1 MGSARPAPAGST
13 QLSAAPKRAM
23 VLAAGLGTRMRPL
36 TETLPK
42 PLIEVAGKALI
53 DHALD
58 SLERAGVEEAVVNLH
73 HFGDMIRAHLAPRRR
88 PAIAFSDE
96 SETLLDTGGGV
107 AKALERLGPD
117 PFLAINGDI
126 LWLDGAGDTLARL
139 GERWND
145 AEMDALLLL
154 QPTVSAVGYD
164 GQGDYRMDAEGRVR
178 RRGEQAITPFLFAGV
193 QVLHPRLFD
202 GAPEGPFSL
211 NLLWDRAER
220 AGRLYGLRHEGSWA
234 HVGTPEAIAEAAAML
249 VGS

>member
-1 MGSARPAPAGST
+1 MGSARPAPAGGT
-13 QLSAAPKRAM
+13 RLSAAPKRAM

-36 TETLPK
+36 TETRPK

-96 SETLLDTGGGV
+96 SETLLETGGGV

-117 PFLAINGDI
+117 PFLVVNGDI
-126 LWLDGAGDTLARL
+126 LWLDGAANTLARL
-139 GERWND
+139 GERWMD
-145 AEMDALLLL
+145 GRMDALLLL
-154 QPTVSAVGYD
+154 QPTVGALGYA
-164 GQGDYRMDAEGRVR
+164 GRGDYDMDAEGLAFRRV
-178 RRGEQAITPFLFAGV
+178 EQTIAPFLFAGV
-193 QVLHPRLFD
+193 QILHPRLFE

-220 AGRLYGLRHEGSWA
+220 AGRLFGLRHEGPWA

-249 VGS
+249 GAS

>member
-1 MGSARPAPAGST
+1 MN
-13 QLSAAPKRAM
+13 AAPKRAM

-58 SLERAGVEEAVVNLH
+58 GLERAGVEEAVVNLH
-73 HFGDMIRAHLAPRRR
+73 HLGHQVRAHLAGRRC

-96 SETLLDTGGGV
+96 SAALLDTGGGV
-107 AKALERLGPD
+107 AKALERLGPG
-117 PFLAINGDI
+117 PFLVVNGDI

-139 GERWND
+139 GERWRD
-145 AEMDALLLL
+145 AGMDALLLL
-154 QPTVSAVGYD
+154 QPTVGALGYD
-164 GQGDYRMDAEGRVR
+164 GQGDYGMDAEGRAC
-178 RRGEQAITPFLFAGV
+178 RRGEHAIAPFLFAGV
-193 QVLHPRLFD
+193 QMLHPRLFD

-220 AGRLYGLRHEGSWA
+220 AGRLYGLRHEGPWA
-234 HVGTPEAIAEAAAML
+234 HVGTPEAIAEAAAL
-249 VGS
+249 FRGI

>member
-1 MGSARPAPAGST
+1 M
-13 QLSAAPKRAM
+13 SAAPKRAM
-23 VLAAGLGTRMRPL
+23 VLAAGLGKRMRPL

-58 SLERAGVEEAVVNLH
+58 GLERAGVEEAVVNLH
-73 HFGDMIRAHLAPRRR
+73 HLGHQVRAHLAGRRC

-96 SETLLDTGGGV
+96 SAALLDTGGGV
-107 AKALERLGPD
+107 AKTLERLGPG
-117 PFLAINGDI
+117 PFLVVNGDI

-139 GERWND
+139 GERWRD
-145 AEMDALLLL
+145 AGMDALLLL
-154 QPTVSAVGYD
+154 QPTVGALGYD
-164 GQGDYRMDAEGRVR
+164 GQGDYRMDAEGRAC
-178 RRGEQAITPFLFAGV
+178 RRGEHAIAPFLFAGV

-211 NLLWDRAER
+211 NLLWDGAER
-220 AGRLYGLRHEGSWA
+220 AGRLYGLRHEGPWA

-249 VGS
+249 MGS